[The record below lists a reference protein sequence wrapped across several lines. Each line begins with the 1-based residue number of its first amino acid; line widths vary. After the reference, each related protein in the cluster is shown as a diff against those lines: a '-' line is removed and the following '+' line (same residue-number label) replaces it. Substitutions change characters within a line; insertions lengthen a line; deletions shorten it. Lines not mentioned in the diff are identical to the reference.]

1 MGYMKFRF
9 IWIGKTR
16 DKNWR
21 ALQEDYLRRL
31 SHFVRLETAEIKE
44 SAPNESN
51 EHEGKRILNAL
62 NTASYVVLLDVEGQ
76 KISSQELAKELET
89 WQNRGLKEVAF
100 IIGGQDGVSRP
111 VGERADFSLS
121 LSGLTFTHEEAR
133 VILLEQLYR
142 AYTII
147 NGYPYQK

>member
-1 MGYMKFRF
+1 MRFRF

-21 ALQEDYLRRL
+21 ALQEDYLQRL

-62 NTASYVVLLDVEGQ
+62 NTASYMVLLDVGGQ
-76 KISSQELAKELET
+76 NISSQGLAKELET

-100 IIGGQDGVSRP
+100 IIGGQDGVSRA

>member
-1 MGYMKFRF
+1 MTYMKFRF

-21 ALQEDYLRRL
+21 ALQEDYLQRL

-62 NTASYVVLLDVEGQ
+62 NTASYVVLLDVGGQ
-76 KISSQELAKELET
+76 KISSQGLAKELET
-89 WQNRGLKEVAF
+89 WQNRGLKEVVF

>member
-1 MGYMKFRF
+1 MRFRF
-9 IWIGKTR
+9 VWIGKTR

-21 ALQEDYLRRL
+21 ALQEDYLKRL
-31 SHFVRLETAEIKE
+31 GHFVRIDITEIKE

-62 NTASYVVLLDVEGQ
+62 NVSSYVVLLDVAGRQ
-76 KISSQELAKELET
+76 ISSQQIAKEVEN
-89 WQNRGLKEVAF
+89 WQNRGLKEVVF
-100 IIGGQDGVSRP
+100 IIGGQDGVSRQ
-111 VGERADFSLS
+111 VGEKADFSLS

-142 AYTII
+142 AFTII

>member
-1 MGYMKFRF
+1 MRFRF

-21 ALQEDYLRRL
+21 ALQEDYLERL
-31 SHFVRLETAEIKE
+31 GHFVRVEIAEIKE

-51 EHEGKRILNAL
+51 EHEGKRILNSL
-62 NTASYVVLLDVEGQ
+62 SVGSYVVLLDVAGKE
-76 KISSQELAKELET
+76 ISSPQLAKEVEN
-89 WQNRGLKEVAF
+89 WQNRGVKEVAF
-100 IIGGQDGVSRP
+100 VIGGQDGVSAP
-111 VGERADFSLS
+111 ISERADFSLS
-121 LSGLTFTHEEAR
+121 LSGFTFTHEEAR

>member
-1 MGYMKFRF
+1 MRFRF
-9 IWIGKTR
+9 VWIGKTR

-21 ALQEDYLRRL
+21 ALQEDYLERL
-31 SHFVRLETAEIKE
+31 SHFVRFDTAEIKE

-62 NTASYVVLLDVEGQ
+62 HTSSYIVLLDVKGRQ
-76 KISSQELAKELET
+76 ISSPELAKELEK
-89 WQNRGLKEVAF
+89 WQNKGLKEVVF
-100 IIGGQDGVSRP
+100 VIGGQDGVSRQ
-111 VGERADFSLS
+111 VGEKADFSLS

-142 AYTII
+142 AFTII

>member
-1 MGYMKFRF
+1 MRFRF
-9 IWIGKTR
+9 VWIGKTR

-21 ALQEDYLRRL
+21 ALQEGYLERL
-31 SHFVRLETAEIKE
+31 SHFVRFDTAEIKE

-62 NTASYVVLLDVEGQ
+62 NTGSYVILLDVAGRQ
-76 KISSQELAKELET
+76 ISSQELAKQLEN
-89 WQNRGLKEVAF
+89 WQNRGLKEVVF
-100 IIGGQDGVSRP
+100 VIGGQDGVSRQ

-142 AYTII
+142 AFTII